1 MPAVTQAERLDIAV
15 LVMAA
20 QSIDLTR
27 CSRSI
32 SRTPASPGP
41 SPREEPELRASDA
54 ERERAVDIL
63 RIAAGDGRLTPAELD
78 ARLEVALT
86 ARTIGEL
93 ATVTADLPG
102 GSTPYTAGL
111 VRVGGS
117 QHDDLVAG
125 RWAVLRSLLARQA
138 DAPA

>member
-1 MPAVTQAERLDIAV
+1 MPALAQA
-15 LVMAA
+15 
-20 QSIDLTR
+20 
-27 CSRSI
+27 
-32 SRTPASPGP
+32 GP
-41 SPREEPELRASDA
+41 SPREAPELRASDA

-78 ARLEVALT
+78 DRLEVALT

-111 VRVGGS
+111 VRAGGS
-117 QHDDLVAG
+117 QHDDLAAG
-125 RWAVLRSLLARQA
+125 RWAVLRSLLAHDPLLGDLDPRTQA
-138 DAPA
+138 GTCAGGKPHGLTRYAR